1 MRPSN
6 FKQTG
11 GKLPSSSPPHMSDHR
26 DLRTLRFGDEANRFF
41 ATGLAL
47 KTRLGARI
55 LRNRACFMAS
65 LVLSRVAS
73 LVNSNFSV
81 TNTTVTQYHK
91 ILSRF
96 KFQYSRS
103 CMWKLDLLSIING
116 VKSRYFRR
124 LLKSQM
130 SPTNACFN
138 WCFSVIV
145 LCQHRFNF

>member
-1 MRPSN
+1 MVNCPPV
-6 FKQTG
+6 
-11 GKLPSSSPPHMSDHR
+11 LPLHMSNHR

-65 LVLSRVAS
+65 LVLSRLAS
-73 LVNSNFSV
+73 FLVNSNFSV

-124 LLKSQM
+124 LLESQM
-130 SPTNACFN
+130 SPTNACLN
-138 WCFSVIV
+138 
-145 LCQHRFNF
+145 